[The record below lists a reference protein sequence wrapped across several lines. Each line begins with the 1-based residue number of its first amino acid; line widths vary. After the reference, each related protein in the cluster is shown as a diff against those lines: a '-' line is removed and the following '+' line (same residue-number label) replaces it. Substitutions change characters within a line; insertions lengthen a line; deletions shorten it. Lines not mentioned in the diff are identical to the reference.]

1 MLYGLYDCWIFFFSS
16 RRRHTRCALVTGVQ
30 MCALPICRRAAEML
44 SEAARTDAVVVTG
57 DFNAGPD
64 SPSRRI
70 LTEAGLI
77 DSWDVAE
84 TRLTRE
90 WATYARGRR
99 PRSGGRRID
108 AILTRGYDVIR
119 VGIDARP
126 ISGGRASDHLPVQA
140 VIRMRD
146 GA

>member
-1 MLYGLYDCWIFFFSS
+1 MV
-16 RRRHTRCALVTGVQ
+16 RRPPRFT
-30 MCALPICRRAAEML
+30 
-44 SEAARTDAVVVTG
+44 RTDSLFPSTTL
-57 DFNAGPD
+57 FRSGPD